1 MSQDTWENTPLTDD
15 NIKIKM
21 EMFVGGERFAM
32 GLVVDNY
39 KDLELKVLMDEIER
53 KANFIS
59 KRFAA
64 VFAGREEL
72 RAKQ

>member
-1 MSQDTWENTPLTDD
+1 MNQDTWKDIPLTDK

-32 GLVVDNY
+32 GIVVDDY
-39 KDLELKVLMDEIER
+39 KDLELKELMDEIER
-53 KANFIS
+53 KSNAIT

-64 VFAGREEL
+64 VFAGREDL
-72 RAKQ
+72 RSKR

>member
-1 MSQDTWENTPLTDD
+1 MSQDTWVDTPLTDD
-15 NIKIKM
+15 NIKIRM
-21 EMFVGGERFAM
+21 DMFVGGEHFAM
-32 GLVVDNY
+32 ALVVDNY

-53 KANFIS
+53 KSNFIA